1 MGLEPVATG
10 AALILQQLIV
20 EGEAA
25 DEDSD
30 VGARQSVGGNPAVF
44 QRLPRG
50 VQQEAL
56 LRIE

>member
-1 MGLEPVATG
+1 MGLEPVTTC
-10 AALILQQLIV
+10 AALVLQQLVV

-30 VGARQSVGGNPAVF
+30 VGARQSVGGYPPVF

-50 VQQEAL
+50 VQQQAL